1 MRLYNLILSAV
12 IGAAVDPS
20 ALAAQAQPAPRQV
33 PTFDANA
40 LRLVDSIAEAEFRK
54 DSLGSITIGVVS
66 GRDLVWAKSY
76 GYVDRTRQRRATPQ
90 TVYRIASVTKQIT
103 AIMLL
108 QLTERRVVA
117 LSDPVSRFFPEIRQI
132 RGAADLAIDR
142 VPTLLQLATMT
153 SGLARDPNDRQR
165 LQGGPLERWMELLI
179 TAMPSVELRGEP
191 GTMYGYSNVGY
202 SILGAALSRA
212 AGESYVDYVRRHIL
226 LPLGMRSTDFALTP
240 GMRDALAQGVD
251 YDVLYKDTLNYE
263 DAARNHERTGWGV
276 PAGELYST
284 VGDMAKLV
292 SFQLGF
298 GPDTVLRPATIARR
312 NAVPI
317 MSQPALA
324 FGYGLGVQVNRWG
337 DTTEAGH
344 SGNTAGY
351 TAQTAYDLTRNY
363 GVVVLRSAGGGH
375 ADAGLLALRAFS
387 KLRAFI
393 PAK

>member
-1 MRLYNLILSAV
+1 MRPYDLVLGAV
-12 IGAAVDPS
+12 ICTTVGSS

-54 DSLGSITIGVVS
+54 DSLGSITVGVVS

-76 GYVDRTRQRRATPQ
+76 GYVDRARQRRATPQ
-90 TVYRIASVTKQIT
+90 TVYRIASVTKQVT

-108 QLTERRVVA
+108 QLAERRVVG
-117 LSDPVSRFFPEIRQI
+117 LSDPASRYFPEIRQV
-132 RGAADLAIDR
+132 RGAADVAIDR

-153 SGLARDPNDRQR
+153 SGLAREPNDQR
-165 LQGGPLERWMELLI
+165 RSQTGALDRWMQVLT
-179 TAMPSVELRGEP
+179 TAMPTVELRGEP

-202 SILGAALSRA
+202 AVLGAALSRA

-226 LPLGMRSTDFALTP
+226 LPLGMRFTDFALTP

-251 YDVLYKDTLNYE
+251 YDELYKDTLNYE
-263 DAARNHERTGWGV
+263 DAARDHDGRGYGV
-276 PAGELYST
+276 PNGGLYST
-284 VGDMAKLV
+284 VSDVAKLV

-298 GPDTVLRPATIARR
+298 GPDTVLRTATIARR

-317 MSQPALA
+317 ASPPELS
-324 FGYGLGVQVNRWG
+324 FGYGFGVQALRWG
-337 DTTEAGH
+337 DTTAVGH
-344 SGNTAGY
+344 SGNMAGY
-351 TAQTAYDLTRNY
+351 TAQVVYDLARNY
-363 GVVVLRSAGGGH
+363 GLIVLRSAGGGN
-375 ADAGLLALRAFS
+375 ADAGRLAGRAFR
-387 KLRAFI
+387 KLRAGI